1 MNETMLN
8 AILTGVFFGIPAA
21 ATMFFACWLLIYET
35 RKGA

>member
-8 AILTGVFFGIPAA
+8 AILTGIFFGIPAA
-21 ATMFFACWLLIYET
+21 MTVFFSAWLLIYET